1 MIAEQVTT
9 VKKELLDSVKP
20 YTFGSERFPTPPELK
35 EIERLIRLLER
46 ENPHPVLK
54 ESFGYL
60 EGLWKCLFTSSRY
73 VLNLNKVPLV
83 NLSAVYQQVFINQA
97 RNAGHYLNI
106 AELSRGPVVK
116 MACGE
121 YAAIKPS
128 GSEANRIE
136 VQYNYF
142 YFAIRLLFAYEGCGS
157 LVSGLENNRLRH
169 SIRLPFHKFGWQL
182 TVYLDDDLRIVY
194 GNNGGIF
201 VLIKYS
207 ER

>member
-1 MIAEQVTT
+1 MITKQIKT
-9 VKKELLDSVKP
+9 VKDKLLDSVKP
-20 YTFGSERFPTPPELK
+20 YDFGSKQFPTLQELK
-35 EIERLIRLLER
+35 EIERLISELEQ

-73 VLNLNKVPLV
+73 VLDLNKIPLV
-83 NLSAVYQQVFINQA
+83 NLSAVYQQVYIDQTK
-97 RNAGHYLNI
+97 NAGHYLNI
-106 AELSRGPVVK
+106 AELSRGPMVK

-128 GSEANRIE
+128 GSEANRVE

-157 LVSGLENNRLRH
+157 LISGLENNQLHH
-169 SIRLPFHKFGWQL
+169 SVRLPFHKFGWQL
-182 TVYLDDDLRIVY
+182 TIYLDDDLRIVY

-201 VLIKYS
+201 VLIRQS

>member
-1 MIAEQVTT
+1 MLTEQIRT

-20 YTFGSERFPTPPELK
+20 YAFGSARCPTPPELK
-35 EIERLIRLLER
+35 EVEKLTRALGR
-46 ENPHPVLK
+46 ENPHPALK

-60 EGLWKCLFTSSRY
+60 AGLWKCLFTSSRY
-73 VLNLNKVPLV
+73 VLDLNKIPLV
-83 NLSAVYQQVFINQA
+83 NLSAVYQRVYINQA
-97 RNAGHYLNI
+97 QNQGHYINI

-116 MACGE
+116 LACGE

-128 GSEANRIE
+128 DAESNRVE

-142 YFAIRLLFAYEGCGS
+142 YFAIRLLSAYEGCES
-157 LVSGLENNRLRH
+157 LVSRLENKQLRN
-169 SIRLPFHKFGWQL
+169 SVQLPFHKFGWQL

-201 VLIKYS
+201 VLVKQP
-207 ER
+207 E